1 MGRNYFYILHRDI
14 GKEEVL
20 LFWGIMRIWVIGYI
34 EFKFKQLRKGGLCM
48 AKIERS
54 INEDFD
60 QLLSNIENGILN
72 SSISATLEEASDFQ
86 SGTARCSVRIFER
99 YSYAGG
105 NRVSLNITL
114 FQTVKILFNFL
125 QLLQEEARLCFL
137 KLIH

>member
-1 MGRNYFYILHRDI
+1 
-14 GKEEVL
+14 
-20 LFWGIMRIWVIGYI
+20 
-34 EFKFKQLRKGGLCM
+34 M

-114 FQTVKILFNFL
+114 FQK
-125 QLLQEEARLCFL
+125 R
-137 KLIH
+137 

>member
-1 MGRNYFYILHRDI
+1 
-14 GKEEVL
+14 
-20 LFWGIMRIWVIGYI
+20 
-34 EFKFKQLRKGGLCM
+34 M

-72 SSISATLEEASDFQ
+72 SSISATLEDASDFQ

-105 NRVSLNITL
+105 MIT
-114 FQTVKILFNFL
+114 K
-125 QLLQEEARLCFL
+125 EC
-137 KLIH
+137 KWLISVDGYENSTNC

>member
-1 MGRNYFYILHRDI
+1 
-14 GKEEVL
+14 
-20 LFWGIMRIWVIGYI
+20 
-34 EFKFKQLRKGGLCM
+34 M

-72 SSISATLEEASDFQ
+72 SSISATLEDASDFQ

-105 NRVSLNITL
+105 NRVSLNIH
-114 FQTVKILFNFL
+114 FFKTVKILFNFL
-125 QLLQEEARLCFL
+125 QLRQEEARLCFS